1 MAKSSKAKP
10 LPKPVARGG
19 KRPGAG
25 RKPGQGRYGEG
36 TAVVRVPNSQ
46 IVSVSKFLEA
56 YEKRVAGTRKAAKK
70 LAGQMMLPLAE
81 PPAQRI
87 PLYGHSISAGFPSP
101 ADDYIEDRLDLN
113 QLLVSNQPATFFL
126 RVKGDSMINAGIHDG
141 DIIVV
146 DRSVQPVDR
155 SVVVAVVD
163 GELTVKRL
171 IMRSGTAELHAENP
185 KYAPIRFQDGQE
197 LTIWGVVTSAVH
209 QVK

>member
-1 MAKSSKAKP
+1 MAKSSKAKA
-10 LPKPVARGG
+10 LPKSSARGG

-36 TAVVRVPNSQ
+36 TSVVRVPNSQ
-46 IVSVSKFLEA
+46 IVSVNKFLEA

-87 PLYGHSISAGFPSP
+87 PLYGYSISAGFPSP

-185 KYAPIRFQDGQE
+185 KYAPIRFRDGQE

>member
-1 MAKSSKAKP
+1 M
-10 LPKPVARGG
+10 
-19 KRPGAG
+19 
-25 RKPGQGRYGEG
+25 
-36 TAVVRVPNSQ
+36 VRVPNSQ
-46 IVSVSKFLEA
+46 IVSVNKFLEA
-56 YEKRVAGTRKAAKK
+56 YEKRIAGTRKAAKK
-70 LAGQMMLPLAE
+70 FAGQMMLPLAE

-87 PLYGHSISAGFPSP
+87 PLYGYSISAGFPSP

-155 SVVVAVVD
+155 SIVVAVVD

-171 IMRSGTAELHAENP
+171 ITRSGATELHAENP
-185 KYAPIRFQDGQE
+185 KYAPIRLQEGQE
-197 LTIWGVVTSAVH
+197 LTIWGVVTSSVH
-209 QVK
+209 PVK